1 MVAIFTGAGAGT
13 HTHTHSTAA
22 IQTIQ
27 TTVIFLPLP

>member
-1 MVAIFTGAGAGT
+1 MVAIFTGAGAG
-13 HTHTHSTAA
+13 THTHSTAA